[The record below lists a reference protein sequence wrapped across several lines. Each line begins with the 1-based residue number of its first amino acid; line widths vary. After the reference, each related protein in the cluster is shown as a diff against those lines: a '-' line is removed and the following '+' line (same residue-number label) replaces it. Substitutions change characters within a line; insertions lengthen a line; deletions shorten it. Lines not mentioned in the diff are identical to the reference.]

1 MRHVER
7 ASRVRQ
13 TLRGHDAQHGGHAAL
28 ERELDLRLMGVAGGE
43 WHGQNVAVEEVGTP
57 TSNLHL
63 YMEQIIIPGSWEP

>member
-1 MRHVER
+1 MSFFLFLTIVFPRDEATGAMRHVER

-43 WHGQNVAVEEVGTP
+43 
-57 TSNLHL
+57 
-63 YMEQIIIPGSWEP
+63 